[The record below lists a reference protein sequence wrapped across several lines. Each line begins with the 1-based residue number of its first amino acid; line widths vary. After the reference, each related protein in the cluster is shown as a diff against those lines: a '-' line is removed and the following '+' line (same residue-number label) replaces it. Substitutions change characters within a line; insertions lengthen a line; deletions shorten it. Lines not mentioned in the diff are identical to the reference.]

1 MRSKNKEP
9 RKFTIKMQKKLVVL
23 FVLVL
28 LAFVALTVRLFAI
41 NKEDGDSYKKQVL
54 SQQEYDSKVLPF
66 KRGDIED
73 RNGSKLAYSEKRYN
87 LIVDAKLMNSEDG
100 KYLEPTLAALKKYFG
115 NSVDTEAIRKYV
127 SENPDSKY
135 KKFAKELPYDEVS
148 PYVEYETEAAA
159 SKDLKSLRGVW
170 FEDCYVREYPYKTL
184 ACDVI
189 GFTQGENQGYY
200 GLEEYYNSIL
210 NGTDGREYGYLN
222 EDAVVEQT
230 IKPAVDGMTIVSTI
244 DTNIQSI
251 VEKHINAFNEEH
263 KNEAREGYGS
273 KNTGC
278 IIMNPNSGEIYAMA
292 STPAFDLN
300 NPRDLSSFYSQE
312 ELALMDDEEKLEALN
327 QIWRNFCI
335 SDTYEP
341 GSTTKPFTV
350 AAAIECGAITGN
362 ESYNCTGMLHVGDHD
377 IHCHQRLGDGMLTVQ
392 QGIMKSCNVVLMDI
406 AFAMGKEQWLKYN
419 RMFNFGLKT
428 NIDLK
433 GEVNAANLVFDEGMG
448 QTDLAISSFGQGFNA
463 TMIQQA
469 VGFCSLIN
477 GGYYYQPRMVSR
489 ILNSEGAVMEDIDAR
504 VLKQT
509 ISNQTSDKI
518 REMCNTVVMSGK
530 EGTGWTARPAGYTMG
545 GKTGTAE
552 KYPRNKKNYV
562 VSFAGYVPADDPQ
575 VFIYVVIDEPNVPQQ
590 DNARFATLLVKDI
603 MTEVLPYM
611 NIFMTE
617 SLSEEEREE
626 LAEKE
631 RQFSIGSHMVS
642 GNSVSGNS
650 LSMNGV
656 SENSV
661 SGNEVNDE
669 KEDGES
675 VEETVSKN
683 EIQYDPETG
692 FPIDPNTGEV
702 LDPETG
708 YPIDGNT
715 SFMN

>member
-1 MRSKNKEP
+1 
-9 RKFTIKMQKKLVVL
+9 MQKKLVVL

-41 NKEDGDSYKKQVL
+41 NKEEGDSYKKQVL
-54 SQQEYDSKVLPF
+54 SQQEYDSRVLPY

-87 LIVDAKLMNSEDG
+87 LIVDAKLMNSEEG
-100 KYLEPTLAALKKYFG
+100 KFLEPTLTALKKYFG
-115 NSVDTEAIRKYV
+115 EHVDTEAIRTYV
-127 SENPDSKY
+127 KENPDSKY
-135 KKFAKELPYDEVS
+135 KKFARELSYDEVS
-148 PYVEYETEAAA
+148 PYIEYETEAAA

-170 FEDCYVREYPYKTL
+170 FEDCYVREYPYNTL

-189 GFTQGENQGYY
+189 GFTQGGNQGCY
-200 GLEEYYNSIL
+200 GLEEFYNDTL

-230 IKPAVDGMTIVSTI
+230 LKPAVDGMTIVSTL

-251 VEKHINAFNEEH
+251 VEKHINAFNEEY
-263 KNEAREGYGS
+263 KNNAREGYGS

-278 IIMNPNSGEIYAMA
+278 IIMNPNTGEVYAMA

-300 NPRDLSSFYSQE
+300 NPRDLSPFYTDA
-312 ELALMDDEEKLEALN
+312 ELALMDDDEKLEALN

-362 ESYNCTGMLHVGDHD
+362 ESYNCGGMLEVGGHE
-377 IHCHQRLGDGMLTVQ
+377 IHCHQRFGDGPLSVQ
-392 QGIMKSCNVVLMDI
+392 EGIMKSCNVVLMNVG
-406 AFAMGKEQWLKYN
+406 FALGKEQWLKYS
-419 RMFNFGLKT
+419 RTFNFGLKT

-433 GEVNAANLVFDEGMG
+433 GEVNAASLVFDESMG
-448 QTDLAISSFGQGFNA
+448 KTDLAISSFGQGFNV

-469 VGFCSLIN
+469 AAFCSLIN

-489 ILNSEGAVMEDIDAR
+489 ILNSEGAIMRDIDAR

-509 ISNQTSDKI
+509 ISTQTSEKI
-518 REMCNTVVMSGK
+518 REMCNTVVMSGE

-552 KYPRNKKNYV
+552 KYPRNKQRYV

-575 VFIYVVIDEPNVPQQ
+575 VFIYVVIDEPNVEKQ

-617 SLSEEEREE
+617 PLTEKEQEE

-631 RQFSIGSHMVS
+631 RLFSAGSQAVS

-650 LSMNGV
+650 VSQNGV
-656 SENSV
+656 SSNSV
-661 SGNEVNDE
+661 SVNRA
-669 KEDGES
+669 DGGEGGAEEQGEP
-675 VEETVSKN
+675 EETVSRN
-683 EIQYDPETG
+683 EIKYDPETG
-692 FPIDPNTGEV
+692 FPIDPNNGQII
-702 LDPETG
+702 DPETG

>member
-377 IHCHQRLGDGMLTVQ
+377 IH
-392 QGIMKSCNVVLMDI
+392 
-406 AFAMGKEQWLKYN
+406 
-419 RMFNFGLKT
+419 
-428 NIDLK
+428 
-433 GEVNAANLVFDEGMG
+433 
-448 QTDLAISSFGQGFNA
+448 
-463 TMIQQA
+463 
-469 VGFCSLIN
+469 
-477 GGYYYQPRMVSR
+477 
-489 ILNSEGAVMEDIDAR
+489 
-504 VLKQT
+504 
-509 ISNQTSDKI
+509 
-518 REMCNTVVMSGK
+518 
-530 EGTGWTARPAGYTMG
+530 
-545 GKTGTAE
+545 
-552 KYPRNKKNYV
+552 
-562 VSFAGYVPADDPQ
+562 
-575 VFIYVVIDEPNVPQQ
+575 
-590 DNARFATLLVKDI
+590 
-603 MTEVLPYM
+603 
-611 NIFMTE
+611 
-617 SLSEEEREE
+617 
-626 LAEKE
+626 
-631 RQFSIGSHMVS
+631 
-642 GNSVSGNS
+642 
-650 LSMNGV
+650 
-656 SENSV
+656 
-661 SGNEVNDE
+661 
-669 KEDGES
+669 
-675 VEETVSKN
+675 
-683 EIQYDPETG
+683 
-692 FPIDPNTGEV
+692 
-702 LDPETG
+702 
-708 YPIDGNT
+708 
-715 SFMN
+715 